1 MADIFTQLMKDKNTI
16 IDSLVAV
23 LQSIPQEVDYSK
35 AKNRVEDEIA
45 AINAKKDR
53 LLELSM
59 ADALTVTEFKSR
71 NEAFNQQLRTLESQL
86 ATIQIEE
93 ERQKNAALD
102 LDKIRAALDRE
113 LSFTDGINSSL
124 VSTILDKIIVKK
136 ESTKEEIYLDIY
148 LKMFGNFDKIAYSAS
163 FSRARS
169 ITPLRRIR
177 RI

>member
-1 MADIFTQLMKDKNTI
+1 MADIFKQMMKDKNTI

-93 ERQKNAALD
+93 EQQKNAALD
-102 LDKIRAALDRE
+102 LGKIRAALDRE

-148 LKMFGNFDKIAYSAS
+148 LKMFGNFEKIAYSAS
-163 FSRARS
+163 FNRAKNT
-169 ITPLRRIR
+169 TPTHRTRRI
-177 RI
+177 